1 MFPLDDFFEVSA
13 FAFLWI
19 LFFLLRIFY
28 FDLRCEHL
36 LVCHPN
42 SSQNAWCGWLQLP
55 DSIHFNTICSKPF
68 PTGSETISLQI
79 SKTLFPCNSVI
90 SLNYESLHPS
100 IHQSI
105 YIYLYLNYFVQVY
118 TYLAVPYLCVCVY
131 VCICIYVFISIYTV
145 YLSLS
150 IHIIQ
155 ISLSIYLYIYI
166 YIICLSK
173 YTVYQNLYPSISIYI
188 YLHLS
193 PSTIMFCEHLMCMA
207 YGILKDPAE
216 LSHLS
221 LEGLR
226 CRRAHRDVKASSV
239 GRGYHLKR
247 QQRIPTCSNSLD
259 VLWHGTWRID
269 VMLLCLLFDTIEL
282 SINYIS

>member
-118 TYLAVPYLCVCVY
+118 TYLAVPYLCVCVCMY
-131 VCICIYVFISIYTV
+131 VYVYTYSSLSTRYIYH
-145 YLSLS
+145 YLSILYRY
-150 IHIIQ
+150 
-155 ISLSIYLYIYI
+155 LYLYIYI
-166 YIICLSK
+166 YIYLSIKIYCLSK
-173 YTVYQNLYPSISIYI
+173 SISIHFHLYLSPSIS
-188 YLHLS
+188 
-193 PSTIMFCEHLMCMA
+193 
-207 YGILKDPAE
+207 
-216 LSHLS
+216 
-221 LEGLR
+221 
-226 CRRAHRDVKASSV
+226 
-239 GRGYHLKR
+239 
-247 QQRIPTCSNSLD
+247 
-259 VLWHGTWRID
+259 
-269 VMLLCLLFDTIEL
+269 
-282 SINYIS
+282 